1 MVIIRLMNHQRHSP
15 VEIEATAPHLC
26 TIASRLEIL
35 ARLPFFKDLSEAD
48 LIKVNEMFHQK
59 DFTEDAII
67 YLSGD
72 PADHLYVVAEG
83 RVKLL
88 QHSLTGKEI
97 LLDLLTPGEF
107 FGSLAGFGENINSE
121 TAQAMSSC
129 CILVIDRD
137 AFRQII
143 SRYPGVAVKVIDIM
157 AERLQAANERVQL
170 LSTLPVEGRIAY
182 LLLKLANK
190 FGEKKS
196 FGLLLQVPLTREDLA
211 GMTGTTPESA
221 SRAISQFKKD
231 GLIRSGRGWI
241 ALTDPKALQSI
252 AGSEIS

>member
-1 MVIIRLMNHQRHSP
+1 MNHQRHSP

-97 LLDLLTPGEF
+97 LLDLLTPGCF
-107 FGSLAGFGENINSE
+107 SPDHQSLSGSGGESH
-121 TAQAMSSC
+121 
-129 CILVIDRD
+129 
-137 AFRQII
+137 
-143 SRYPGVAVKVIDIM
+143 RYHGGAV
-157 AERLQAANERVQL
+157 
-170 LSTLPVEGRIAY
+170 
-182 LLLKLANK
+182 
-190 FGEKKS
+190 
-196 FGLLLQVPLTREDLA
+196 
-211 GMTGTTPESA
+211 TGG
-221 SRAISQFKKD
+221 K
-231 GLIRSGRGWI
+231 
-241 ALTDPKALQSI
+241 
-252 AGSEIS
+252 